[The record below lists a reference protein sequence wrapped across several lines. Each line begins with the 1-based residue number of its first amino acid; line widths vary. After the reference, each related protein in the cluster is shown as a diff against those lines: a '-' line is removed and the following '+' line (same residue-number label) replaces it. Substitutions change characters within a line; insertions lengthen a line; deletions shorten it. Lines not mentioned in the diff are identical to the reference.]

1 MKQRTH
7 IFLLLYLSLLC
18 LPAMAQHDIEPVSI
32 VPDKFIAIDSI
43 EQCEPEKQISSD
55 SLRQRVAENPQSDEA
70 WLDLANAYINES
82 ADSAL
87 ITEAL
92 LKSIALMTLRWLLN
106 SRR

>member
-7 IFLLLYLSLLC
+7 IFLLLCFYLLC
-18 LPAMAQHDIEPVSI
+18 LPAIAQHDIEPDSI
-32 VPDKFIAIDSI
+32 VPDEFIAIDSI

-55 SLRQRVAENPQSDEA
+55 SLRLRVAENPQSDEA
-70 WLDLANAYINES
+70 WLDLAKAYINES

-92 LKSIALMTLRWLLN
+92 LKSISLAPI
-106 SRR
+106 SEPQKIE